1 MVVLWRVELALRGR
15 ILSVFSHNCRMS
27 NLLSE
32 NWRVRSY
39 FWHRVNAKY
48 QNTTNIDGREQ
59 RASAQYTLS
68 NSKRSRSLTSKPFNV
83 RNFDT
88 IRVNLT
94 PSFLPVPFSCYL
106 FTLTLTRH
114 VKSMWTPHPK
124 DNECSLFLSN
134 SMDRLSHLKFQQ
146 TKYFFQKLNLNFMPR
161 SIAICPSFSRPNAAQ
176 MFIVGERNLMLY
188 ERKSSFVR
196 KFLLFGK
203 YRMVCRS
210 KPSPASR
217 YSVAL
222 RKTAS

>member
-68 NSKRSRSLTSKPFNV
+68 NSKRSRSLTSKPFDV
-83 RNFDT
+83 RNFDI

-106 FTLTLTRH
+106 FNLTLTRH
-114 VKSMWTPHPK
+114 GKSMWTPHPK

-134 SMDRLSHLKFQQ
+134 SMNRLSNLKFQQ
-146 TKYFFQKLNLNFMPR
+146 TIFFRNWTWIL
-161 SIAICPSFSRPNAAQ
+161 CPAR
-176 MFIVGERNLMLY
+176 
-188 ERKSSFVR
+188 
-196 KFLLFGK
+196 
-203 YRMVCRS
+203 
-210 KPSPASR
+210 SR
-217 YSVAL
+217 YAL
-222 RKTAS
+222 RSPVRMQRKCSLSARGIWCSTRGRVLS